1 MTSILL
7 HPIFN
12 RVLSGFSQDVLG
24 VFSGYSPLKQYAIL
38 NCMPIGGTLKKALL
52 TIFKRFVF
60 FRANGEGQQSYIVRT
75 FFCFWVCFVFLPF
88 LPMSSVISC
97 GQPVGLGGQANR
109 SLE

>member
-52 TIFKRFVF
+52 TIFKRFF
-60 FRANGEGQQSYIVRT
+60 FSGQTGRGNSPI
-75 FFCFWVCFVFLPF
+75 L
-88 LPMSSVISC
+88 
-97 GQPVGLGGQANR
+97 
-109 SLE
+109 

>member
-38 NCMPIGGTLKKALL
+38 NCMLKKAIL
-52 TIFKRFVF
+52 TIFKRFFFQGKREGATVLYCENILLFLGLFCFSALFAHVF
-60 FRANGEGQQSYIVRT
+60 SHFVRT
-75 FFCFWVCFVFLPF
+75 ASGTGW
-88 LPMSSVISC
+88 S
-97 GQPVGLGGQANR
+97 GK
-109 SLE
+109 

>member
-7 HPIFN
+7 LPIFN

-52 TIFKRFVF
+52 TISKGFF

>member
-38 NCMPIGGTLKKALL
+38 NCMPIGGTLKKGTIDDFQKVCFFQGKRGGATVLYCENVLLFLGLFCFSAL
-52 TIFKRFVF
+52 FAHVF
-60 FRANGEGQQSYIVRT
+60 SHFVRT
-75 FFCFWVCFVFLPF
+75 ASGTGW
-88 LPMSSVISC
+88 S
-97 GQPVGLGGQANR
+97 GK
-109 SLE
+109 